1 MGTQAEILCVGKY
14 KKCINSFMEYS
25 NDYDDVP
32 EGTIVDNTIMRCEST
47 HASRE
52 LAEHLKVEIGKPTTY
67 QIKEKNVDWSAISQM
82 SGQGWEYDDTDGV
95 PALEAFLK
103 AGFICLFKPNY

>member
-14 KKCINSFMEYS
+14 KKCINSFMEYP

-32 EGTIVDNTIMRCEST
+32 EGTIVENTIMRCEST

-52 LAEHLKVEIGKPTTY
+52 LAERLNVEIGNPVTY
-67 QIKEKNVDWSAISQM
+67 IIKHENVIWSSFNDDIPY
-82 SGQGWEYDDTDGV
+82 WLYDDTDGV

-103 AGFICLFKPNY
+103 AGFICIFSPNY